1 MKTYTKKEYVEAKIN
16 TLLAH
21 EINVETEEVNELL
34 EIYPASELENRYLYI
49 GVLTALK
56 RQAKDLIDKL

>member
-1 MKTYTKKEYVEAKIN
+1 MKTYTKKEYVEGKIN
-16 TLLAH
+16 TLLTH

>member
-1 MKTYTKKEYVEAKIN
+1 MKTYTKKEYVEAKVN

-56 RQAKDLIDKL
+56 CQAKDLIDKL

>member
-1 MKTYTKKEYVEAKIN
+1 MKTYTKKEYVEAKVN

-56 RQAKDLIDKL
+56 RQAKELIDSL

>member
-1 MKTYTKKEYVEAKIN
+1 MKTYTKKEYVEGKIN
-16 TLLAH
+16 TLLTH

-34 EIYPASELENRYLYI
+34 EIYPASELENRYFYI

-56 RQAKDLIDKL
+56 RQAKDLIEKL

>member
-1 MKTYTKKEYVEAKIN
+1 MKTYTKKEYVEAKVN